1 MLTASELEA
10 ATNSSSTGEDPTAM
24 SDTPCSCDENQ
35 VCLRVGRFGQHKC
48 VDCKLFTNSRFMV
61 LKPCLYHMGEYVIIH
76 SYIIIHNAVLT
87 EGERC
92 DAGRDDDDE
101 DESNDGQ

>member
-1 MLTASELEA
+1 
-10 ATNSSSTGEDPTAM
+10 M

-48 VDCKLFTNSRFMV
+48 VDCKLFINSLFT
-61 LKPCLYHMGEYVIIH
+61 PCLYYMGEFNIH
-76 SYIIIHNAVLT
+76 PYIIHNAVLT

-92 DAGRDDDDE
+92 DAGRDDDEE
-101 DESNDGQ
+101 DESNNGQWLHIARFPPPSPHSLW